1 MLTMVKFE
9 YTVLSYSNYY
19 NNFKLLNTMKELMIN
34 LCRLAIMMFLGWLIS
49 TLFGAFAGWVVGLFF
64 GKTILAFFAAL
75 GITGFKMWQ
84 IGAVLGFVGG
94 FFRNSISVKN

>member
-1 MLTMVKFE
+1 MKALGNL
-9 YTVLSYSNYY
+9 VLVAG
-19 NNFKLLNTMKELMIN
+19 F
-34 LCRLAIMMFLGWLIS
+34 MFLGCVLG

-64 GKTILAFFAAL
+64 GKTILSFFAAL

-94 FFRNSISVKN
+94 FFRSSSTTK